1 MRRGC
6 AALTLHTKGMIKT
19 NTEKFD
25 LFGLNINVSDDHRF
39 GTDAILL
46 AKFANPSKKD
56 IICDLCTGCG
66 IIPMLFAAWK
76 KPPAKAYAVDIQTEA
91 IELLKMSVNENNL
104 SEKIVPIL
112 ADLTK
117 KEELLQIP
125 RESVDMITVNP
136 PYFKTASGAERL
148 SPAQAAARH
157 EILCNLEQ
165 VIAASAM
172 LIKYG
177 GSLKIC
183 HIPERLTDLLCL
195 MRKYGIEPKIIR
207 FAHNKPE
214 GKPYLV
220 LVSGRKGGKSG
231 VVVEEPMIVG
241 DVNKELFG

>member
-1 MRRGC
+1 ME
-6 AALTLHTKGMIKT
+6 
-19 NTEKFD
+19 TEKFD
-25 LFGLNINVSDDHRF
+25 LFGLTLNVSTDHRF

-46 AKFANPSKKD
+46 ARFAKPSKKD
-56 IICDLCTGCG
+56 IVCDLCTGCG
-66 IIPMLFAAWK
+66 IIPMLFEAWGNCPKKSYGVEIQEEAA
-76 KPPAKAYAVDIQTEA
+76 
-91 IELLKMSVNENNL
+91 ELFRKTVEENNL
-104 SEKIVPIL
+104 GEKIFPVK
-112 ADLTK
+112 ADLTV

-125 RESVDMITVNP
+125 RESVDMVTVNP
-136 PYFKTASGAERL
+136 PYFKTGAGEERL

-165 VIAASAM
+165 VIKAAAM
-172 LIKYG
+172 LLKYG

-195 MRKYGIEPKIIR
+195 MRQYGIEPKIIR

-241 DVNKELFG
+241 DVNKELFGQEN

>member
-1 MRRGC
+1 MQ
-6 AALTLHTKGMIKT
+6 
-19 NTEKFD
+19 TEKFD
-25 LFGLNINVSDDHRF
+25 LFGLSLNVSTDHRF

-46 AKFANPSKKD
+46 AKFASPSKKD
-56 IICDLCTGCG
+56 IVCDLCTGCG
-66 IIPMLFAAWK
+66 IIPMLFEAWGNCPK
-76 KPPAKAYAVDIQTEA
+76 KTYAVDIQPEA
-91 IELLKMSVNENNL
+91 IDLLRMSVTENNL
-104 SEKIVPIL
+104 TEKILPVL

-125 RESVDMITVNP
+125 RESVDMVTVNP
-136 PYFKTASGAERL
+136 PYFKTGAGEERL

-183 HIPERLTDLLCL
+183 HIPERLTDLICL

-207 FAHNKPE
+207 FAHNKAE
-214 GKPYLV
+214 EKPYLV
-220 LVSGRKGGKSG
+220 LISGRKGGKSG
-231 VVVEEPMIVG
+231 VIIEKPMIVS

>member
-1 MRRGC
+1 ME
-6 AALTLHTKGMIKT
+6 
-19 NTEKFD
+19 TEKFD
-25 LFGLNINVSDDHRF
+25 LFGLSLYVSEDHRF

-46 AKFANPSKKD
+46 AKFAAPLKKD
-56 IICDLCTGCG
+56 TVCDLCTGCG
-66 IIPMLFAAWK
+66 IIPMLFEAWGRSPK
-76 KPPAKAYAVDIQTEA
+76 RLYGVDIQPEA
-91 IELLKMSVNENNL
+91 IDLFKMSVSENDL
-104 SEKIVPIL
+104 GEKVYPIL

-125 RESVDMITVNP
+125 RESVDMVTVNP
-136 PYFKTASGAERL
+136 PYFKADSGAERL
-148 SPAQAAARH
+148 SPAQARARH

-165 VIAASAM
+165 VIAAAAM
-172 LIKYG
+172 LLKFG

-183 HIPERLTDLLCL
+183 HIPERLTDLICL
-195 MRKYGIEPKIIR
+195 MRKYGIEPKVIR

-220 LVSGRKGGKSG
+220 LISGKKGGKSG